1 MISRILDR
9 EQRKVLADERQALS
23 RLQLALSR
31 FDTAE
36 ADLVVL
42 QNSILQLDELF
53 LVVIVGEF
61 NAGKSALINALLGL
75 QLVREGVTPTTTN
88 IQFIQHGTAA
98 EGSSDG
104 PISTLTA
111 PIDLLEE
118 VNFVDTPGTNAISRE
133 HEAITLDFIP
143 RSDLV
148 LFVTSADRPFTES
161 ERAFME
167 KIKNWGKKIIV
178 VVNKVDILR
187 DSQEVEDIERYVSE
201 NVEQTLGFKPV

>member
-104 PISTLTA
+104 PIST
-111 PIDLLEE
+111 
-118 VNFVDTPGTNAISRE
+118 
-133 HEAITLDFIP
+133 
-143 RSDLV
+143 
-148 LFVTSADRPFTES
+148 
-161 ERAFME
+161 
-167 KIKNWGKKIIV
+167 
-178 VVNKVDILR
+178 
-187 DSQEVEDIERYVSE
+187 
-201 NVEQTLGFKPV
+201 